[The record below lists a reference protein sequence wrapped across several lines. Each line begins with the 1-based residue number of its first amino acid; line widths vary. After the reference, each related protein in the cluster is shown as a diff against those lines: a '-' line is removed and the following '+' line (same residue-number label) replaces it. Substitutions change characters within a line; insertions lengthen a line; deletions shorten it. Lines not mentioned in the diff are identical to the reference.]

1 MKTFIVEVVSNKDE
15 RLVYTISA
23 PTIEEARDRAVRK
36 AQTQSDNLEWTD
48 ASSAEVTSDSTHTS

>member
-23 PTIEEARDRAVRK
+23 PSIEEARDRAVQK
-36 AQTQSDNLEWTD
+36 AQTQTDYLEWTD
-48 ASSAEVTSDSTHTS
+48 ASSAEVTSDSAHTS